1 MDLNSN
7 NNESNNNDNNKVINF
22 YWAPIRQ
29 IIDNIE
35 FFCIE
40 NKFQHILEIGPGIV
54 PFSLS
59 TKTIGFNE
67 NIKDF
72 IELDIDTNKLPFEDK
87 SMDFI
92 FSRHTLEDI
101 QKAYQAKH
109 NITEEAVS
117 QLMSDPAVKSKV
129 EMVIKTLQSID
140 IDGETMQYILEKVGM
155 DEQMQHQL
163 TPGGIR

>member
-1 MDLNSN
+1 MATKPNPKNVKMKSLLEGFAWERS
-7 NNESNNNDNNKVINF
+7 E
-22 YWAPIRQ
+22 RQ
-29 IIDNIE
+29 
-35 FFCIE
+35 FG
-40 NKFQHILEIGPGIV
+40 KP
-54 PFSLS
+54 
-59 TKTIGFNE
+59 
-67 NIKDF
+67 
-72 IELDIDTNKLPFEDK
+72 LP
-87 SMDFI
+87 
-92 FSRHTLEDI
+92 TLEDI

>member
-1 MDLNSN
+1 MATKPNPKNVKMKSLLEGFAWERS
-7 NNESNNNDNNKVINF
+7 E
-22 YWAPIRQ
+22 RQ
-29 IIDNIE
+29 
-35 FFCIE
+35 FG
-40 NKFQHILEIGPGIV
+40 KP
-54 PFSLS
+54 
-59 TKTIGFNE
+59 
-67 NIKDF
+67 
-72 IELDIDTNKLPFEDK
+72 LP
-87 SMDFI
+87 
-92 FSRHTLEDI
+92 TLEDI

-140 IDGETMQYILEKVGM
+140 IDGETLQYILEKVGM

>member
-1 MDLNSN
+1 MATKPNPKNVKMKSLLEGFAWERS
-7 NNESNNNDNNKVINF
+7 E
-22 YWAPIRQ
+22 RQ
-29 IIDNIE
+29 
-35 FFCIE
+35 FG
-40 NKFQHILEIGPGIV
+40 KP
-54 PFSLS
+54 
-59 TKTIGFNE
+59 
-67 NIKDF
+67 
-72 IELDIDTNKLPFEDK
+72 LP
-87 SMDFI
+87 
-92 FSRHTLEDI
+92 TLEDI

-109 NITEEAVS
+109 NITEEATS

>member
-1 MDLNSN
+1 MATKPNPKNVKMKSLLEGFAWERS
-7 NNESNNNDNNKVINF
+7 E
-22 YWAPIRQ
+22 RQ
-29 IIDNIE
+29 
-35 FFCIE
+35 FG
-40 NKFQHILEIGPGIV
+40 KP
-54 PFSLS
+54 
-59 TKTIGFNE
+59 
-67 NIKDF
+67 
-72 IELDIDTNKLPFEDK
+72 LP
-87 SMDFI
+87 
-92 FSRHTLEDI
+92 TLEDI

-155 DEQMQHQL
+155 DEQLQHQL